1 MANRN
6 KTWHSI
12 DIAINASL
20 SAENIKELE
29 LKLPDFLE
37 SLGISEYNIQ
47 VAPVEPDKTN
57 V

>member
-1 MANRN
+1 MANKN
-6 KTWHSI
+6 KTQHSI
-12 DIAINASL
+12 HVAINARL

-47 VAPVEPDKTN
+47 VAENNAVA

>member
-1 MANRN
+1 MANKN
-6 KTWHSI
+6 KTWHSVN
-12 DIAINASL
+12 IAINASL

-47 VAPVEPDKTN
+47 VTENNAVA